1 MCVEIL
7 ELSRKTCYTNRDIVQ
22 FEYRREDLD
31 QKLNFCGMDLGI
43 WTCSNKPKDSSCTID
58 ESEE

>member
-1 MCVEIL
+1 MNLAGKPAIL
-7 ELSRKTCYTNRDIVQ
+7 IRYIVQ
-22 FEYRREDLD
+22 FEYIREDLD